1 MAIPSFQKRI
11 LLRPRC
17 ESDAEALYPT
27 MSHPDSMRFWSRA
40 PFTSIPE
47 LRNYFTPEEAS
58 GWKTWAIVKANSP
71 SDTAI
76 GFVAA
81 GIRRKGVTEIGYLIA
96 REQLSQG
103 YGREAVAMLL
113 DDLFAQGQRRIVADV
128 DPENRA
134 SVALL
139 TALGFKLEGHLRAEW
154 ETHIG
159 IRDSL
164 IYGLLVEDWKTS
176 AAEVEKR

>member
-1 MAIPSFQKRI
+1 MI
-11 LLRPRC
+11 
-17 ESDAEALYPT
+17 
-27 MSHPDSMRFWSRA
+27 
-40 PFTSIPE
+40 
-47 LRNYFTPEEAS
+47 
-58 GWKTWAIVKANSP
+58 
-71 SDTAI
+71 
-76 GFVAA
+76 
-81 GIRRKGVTEIGYLIA
+81 EIGYLIA
-96 REQLSQG
+96 REELGQG
-103 YGREAVAMLL
+103 YGREAVAILI

-139 TALGFKLEGHLRAEW
+139 TALGFRLEGRLRAEW